1 MNLVTIIDAT
11 SFFNNHTNALEEPNC
26 VIIPKEYSDEPILVG
41 NIDTALGYIKNVYE
55 AEIKFLNNPENPCIL
70 ELDWKLMQKKDFIF
84 FYANDTKISLTNE
97 NPNCRFK
104 EEILSDGNV
113 EEEFVSWNNYMASK
127 TGFVGLWSFTNLFYL
142 KQEESL
148 VDPKSVN
155 QPFISNFIINQN
167 ATNEG
172 YLLLKN
178 IKANMSIWN
187 GPIRYGNSE

>member
-1 MNLVTIIDAT
+1 MSLVTIIDAT
-11 SFFNNHTNALEEPNC
+11 SFFNNHTNSLEEPNC
-26 VIIPKEYSDEPILVG
+26 VIIPKEYSDKPILVG
-41 NIDTALGYIKNVYE
+41 NIDTALGYIENVYE

-70 ELDWKLMQKKDFIF
+70 ELVWKLMQKKDLIF
-84 FYANDTKISLTNE
+84 FYANDTKISLTNQK
-97 NPNCRFK
+97 PNCRFN

-113 EEEFVSWNNYMASK
+113 EKHFVSWNDFMASK
-127 TGFVGLWSFTNLFYL
+127 AGFVGLWSFTNLFYL

-148 VDPKSVN
+148 VDPKSVI
-155 QPFISNFIINQN
+155 QPFISNFIVDQS
-167 ATNEG
+167 ATNED